1 VANTPASR
9 KAKGRRFQQWVRDA
23 LLEAAIWLE
32 EDDIRSTSMGASG
45 EDLLLSP
52 AARRIFPLSIE
63 CKNVE
68 RLNIWSALEQAE
80 AHAKVYKATPA
91 LFFKRN
97 RSEAYVAVPA
107 RFLIEALVNQARTS
121 AAILEHVNNFED

>member
-1 VANTPASR
+1 MRPQSA

-32 EDDIRSTSMGASG
+32 QDDVRSTSMGASG
-45 EDLLLSP
+45 EDILLSP
-52 AARRIFPLSIE
+52 AARKIYPLSIE

-68 RLNIWSALEQAE
+68 KINIWKSLEQAE
-80 AHAKVYKATPA
+80 AHAGVYNATPA

-107 RFLIEALVNQARTS
+107 KFLINVLVGQART
-121 AAILEHVNNFED
+121 AAAVREYIDPNNLED

>member
-80 AHAKVYKATPA
+80 AHAKAYKATPA